1 MANSLSCGEAVDYNA
16 LVYAKVTDGE
26 NVQLIHRGSLRTF
39 LAAGYQLNEPLAI
52 AQVPDCLW
60 NYNEP
65 EGINDAPTPPPT
77 TTGAVN
83 TLSNASLVGGSG
95 YVEGVDENVP
105 LTGGTGAGAQADMNV
120 SAGGEVTVVSL
131 TTGGD
136 GYTAGDSL
144 SAAASN
150 LGGSGSGFQIDV
162 GSIITAG
169 GFVIWE

>member
-95 YVEGVDENVP
+95 YVEGVYENVP